1 MKAGTGSCVRSFLFL
16 SVILLLISGCVTP
29 DYRSFYYM
37 DLRSYP
43 VPVMV
48 NADPEAL
55 PGRQFR
61 AVVSEESSVQ
71 QSTYYGYDY
80 TVTTTTTKSSETR
93 MSLDSQLLTRANPS
107 DNLIRIHAINFYT
120 HFMGMPGYSENYQ
133 DMSVDVSYHMQKSG
147 D

>member
-1 MKAGTGSCVRSFLFL
+1 MVRRRCRFRALLFL
-16 SVILLLISGCVTP
+16 IIIVPFVAGCVTP

-48 NADPEAL
+48 NADPEA
-55 PGRQFR
+55 PSGRQFR
-61 AVVSEESSVQ
+61 AVVSEESSVT

-93 MSLDSQLLTRANPS
+93 MSLDSQLLARANPN
-107 DNLIRIHAINFYT
+107 DNLIRIHAINFFT

-133 DMSVDVSYHMQKSG
+133 DMAVDVSYHMRSAEE
-147 D
+147 